1 MVDVVIKPVKHVMR
15 ADTADP
21 IGTNMMLRFQ
31 HGVHPTRVP
40 MALAVVMDTSPS
52 MKNDAGGGESRL
64 DKMRKAIHR
73 LVEEAALDPEDE
85 LILVDFNS
93 SARLRYQGAF
103 SDKAAIRRAL
113 DGLEAGG
120 QSTQLAIGLDEAL
133 SSLGQGCHRQQQ
145 LVIFTD
151 GEIHDAETVEGR
163 VLEQLRRRELSVI
176 SFGVG
181 AEYQWQLLSCL
192 ADATGGGYH
201 HLTTLDLFSEHLQE
215 DLIHIKNQA
224 IRNVTAHFELAK
236 GVSLERIVRV
246 VPFAEMQG
254 EADRF
259 RLGHLRGDATTV
271 FIVQA
276 SLPPRPRGRYRM
288 VTVNLEWEF
297 EGQRQE
303 TEQPVYIE
311 YTDDADALRRALPE
325 AEVVEYVQQAQVQSL
340 TNEASRAADPK
351 VAEEKLRQAHNITKA
366 LGNPAMERSLTQ
378 ALNDLEQSGRISPE
392 TVRRCVSD
400 ARNTTRLS
408 QFTPSPRR
416 RGS

>member
-1 MVDVVIKPVKHVMR
+1 MVDVVIKPVKNVMR

-21 IGTNMMLRFQ
+21 IGTNLMLRFQ

-40 MALAVVMDTSPS
+40 LSLAVVMDTSGS
-52 MKNDAGGGESRL
+52 MSEAAGGESKL

-73 LVEEAALDPEDE
+73 LVEEAALDTEDE
-85 LILVDFNS
+85 LILVDFDNN
-93 SARLRYQGAF
+93 ARRLYQGNF
-103 SDKAAIRRAL
+103 SDRTAIRRAI
-113 DGLEAGG
+113 DGMEAGG
-120 QSTQLAIGLDEAL
+120 GTQLATGLDEAL
-133 SSLGQGCHRQQQ
+133 SALDCGRHRQQQ

-176 SFGVG
+176 GFGVG
-181 AEYQWQLLSCL
+181 AEYQWQLLSRL

-215 DLIHIKNQA
+215 DLIHSKNQA
-224 IRNVTAHFELAK
+224 IRNVTARFELAN
-236 GVSLERIVRV
+236 GVSLKQVVRV

-254 EADRF
+254 EAARF

-276 SLPPRPRGRYRM
+276 SLPPRPKGRYRM
-288 VTVNLEWEF
+288 VTVNLDWEF
-297 EGQRQE
+297 EGRRQE
-303 TEQPVYIE
+303 TQQPVYIE
-311 YTDDADALRRALPE
+311 YTDDAEALRRALPD
-325 AEVVEYVQQAQVQSL
+325 AEVLEYVQQAQVQSL
-340 TNEASRAADPK
+340 TNEASRATDPK
-351 VAEEKLRQAHNITKA
+351 VAKEKLRQAHNITRS

-408 QFTPSPRR
+408 QFTPPPRR
-416 RGS
+416 SGS